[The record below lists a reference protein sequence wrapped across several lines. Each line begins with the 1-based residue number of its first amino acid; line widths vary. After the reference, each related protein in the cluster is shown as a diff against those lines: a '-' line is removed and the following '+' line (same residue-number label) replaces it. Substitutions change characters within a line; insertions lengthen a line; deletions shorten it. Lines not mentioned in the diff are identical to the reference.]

1 MLGVASAWGAAA
13 PNVAPAPAPQTLFG
27 REAPELLRD
36 VHLEAHTSPD
46 SLTVGDRLILELSV
60 DAPHGVDVRFPDT
73 VPANDKSDLL
83 ERSITSP
90 ADAAQKGG
98 GKAGANDTG
107 RAADGRDHWTA
118 RYTLAV
124 FGVGDVALAPW
135 RVTVRADSLYAVAST
150 DSIRITVDTVL
161 TDSLAQA
168 KIRDLKPQEGL
179 PLSQWPWI
187 VAGIAAV
194 VLAVALVWWLRR
206 RRRPQAAIIPLVRQ
220 RPADEVALEALRRLE
235 TQRLTLDGK
244 FKEHYVA
251 LSEILR
257 RYLED
262 GFGVAAL
269 EETTAEMC
277 YDLGRHGFDRA
288 HVQQIRDLS
297 DEADLVKFAKFEPSI
312 EDAVRAIDRGRDVVK
327 ATCMRMTVGAAVVQ
341 AAAAGSGVAVGGPV
355 VALPAPP
362 GDGAMAQGGGA

>member
-1 MLGVASAWGAAA
+1 
-13 PNVAPAPAPQTLFG
+13 LFG

-36 VHLEAHTSPD
+36 VHLEAHTAPD
-46 SLTVGDRLILELSV
+46 SLTVGDRLTLELSV
-60 DAPHGVDVRFPDT
+60 DAPHGMDVRFPDT

-83 ERSITSP
+83 DRTITSP
-90 ADAAQKGG
+90 TDAAQQTGNKTSP
-98 GKAGANDTG
+98 KSADKANDKG

-135 RVTVRADSLYAVAST
+135 HVTVRADSLYAIAST
-150 DSIRITVDTVL
+150 DSIRVTVDTVL

-179 PLSQWPWI
+179 PLSEWPWI
-187 VAGIAAV
+187 AGGIAAV
-194 VLAVALVWWLRR
+194 ALAVALVWWLRR
-206 RRRPQAAIIPLVRQ
+206 RRRPQAAIIPFVRQ

-235 TQRLTLDGK
+235 TQRLTLEGR
-244 FKEHYVA
+244 FKEHYVV

-269 EETTAEMC
+269 EETTEEMC

-288 HVQQIRDLS
+288 PVQQVRALS

-312 EDAVRAIDRGRDVVK
+312 EDAVRAIDRVRDVVK
-327 ATCMRMTVGAAVVQ
+327 ATCMRMTVGAPVVL
-341 AAAAGSGVAVGGPV
+341 AAPTLDPV
-355 VALPAPP
+355 VAMPAP
-362 GDGAMAQGGGA
+362 GSGGAMAQGGSA